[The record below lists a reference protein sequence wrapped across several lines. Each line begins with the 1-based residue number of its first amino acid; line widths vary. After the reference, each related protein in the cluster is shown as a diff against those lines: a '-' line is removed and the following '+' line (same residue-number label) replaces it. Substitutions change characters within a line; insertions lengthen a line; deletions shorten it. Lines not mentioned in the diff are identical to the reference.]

1 MSTIPPEIRFNR
13 LLRMV
18 GPQKLETLRNT
29 VVTVVGIGAVGSFAV
44 EALARSAVGHLR
56 LVDFDIV
63 CPSNINRQLI
73 ALESTLNRKKTEV
86 IRERVLDINPDCVV
100 ETLDLCVDSQHTSP
114 IFEKRSD
121 VILDAIDLLPG
132 KTALISEAVRR
143 GIPLVSS
150 MGAARR
156 QDPTLIRTTTLPHV
170 TGCPLAR
177 ALRRE
182 LKKADIPMDS
192 IECVYSIEPP
202 QTPSAE
208 NTKSTDASLSPK
220 APLPSSIMVTGC
232 FGLNLAHLAIRK
244 ILAFQN
250 G

>member
-18 GPQKLETLRNT
+18 GPQKLETLRNA

-86 IRERVLDINPDCVV
+86 IRERVLDINPDCVA
-100 ETLDLCVDSQHTSP
+100 ETLDLCVDSTHTAP
-114 IFEKRSD
+114 VFETRSD

-132 KTALISEAVRR
+132 KTALIAEAVRR

-156 QDPTLIRTTTLPHV
+156 QDPTLIRTTTLPRV

-182 LKKADIPMDS
+182 LKKSDIPMDS
-192 IECVYSIEPP
+192 VECVYSIEPP
-202 QTPSAE
+202 LAPSVE
-208 NTKSTDASLSPK
+208 NTESTDASLSPK
-220 APLPSSIMVTGC
+220 APLPSSVMVTGC

-244 ILAFQN
+244 ILALK
-250 G
+250 

>member
-1 MSTIPPEIRFNR
+1 MSKIPPEIRFDR
-13 LLRMV
+13 LRRMV
-18 GPQKLETLRNT
+18 GLQGLETLRNA

-86 IRERVLDINPDCVV
+86 IRERVLDINPDCVA
-100 ETLDLCVDSQHTSP
+100 ETLDLCVDSTHTAP
-114 IFEKRSD
+114 VFETRSD

-132 KTALISEAVRR
+132 KTALIAEAVRQ

-156 QDPTLIRTTTLPHV
+156 QDPTLIRTAALPHV

-182 LKKADIPMDS
+182 LKKAEIPMDS

-202 QTPSAE
+202 VPSRTE
-208 NTKSTDASLSPK
+208 NTSAPDASLSPK
-220 APLPSSIMVTGC
+220 APLPSSVMVTGC

-244 ILAFQN
+244 ILTSQN

>member
-86 IRERVLDINPDCVV
+86 IRERVLNINPDCVV

-132 KTALISEAVRR
+132 KTALISEAVHR
-143 GIPLVSS
+143 GVPLVSS

-156 QDPTLIRTTTLPHV
+156 QDPTLIRTATLPHV

-177 ALRRE
+177 
-182 LKKADIPMDS
+182 
-192 IECVYSIEPP
+192 
-202 QTPSAE
+202 
-208 NTKSTDASLSPK
+208 
-220 APLPSSIMVTGC
+220 
-232 FGLNLAHLAIRK
+232 
-244 ILAFQN
+244 
-250 G
+250 

>member
-18 GPQKLETLRNT
+18 GTQGLETLRNA
-29 VVTVVGIGAVGSFAV
+29 VVTVVGVGAVGSFAV

-73 ALESTLNRKKTEV
+73 ALESTLGKKKTE
-86 IRERVLDINPDCVV
+86 IARQRVLDINPDCIV
-100 ETLDLCVDSQHTSP
+100 ETLDLCVDNTHTAP
-114 IFEKRSD
+114 IFETGSE

-132 KTALISEAVRR
+132 KAALISEAVRR

-182 LKKADIPMDS
+182 LKKSDIPMDS
-192 IECVYSIEPP
+192 IECVYSTEPP
-202 QTPSAE
+202 VPSPRE
-208 NTKSTDASLSPK
+208 NTSAPDTSLSPK
-220 APLPSSIMVTGC
+220 APLPSSVMVTGC
-232 FGLNLAHLAIRK
+232 FGLNLANLAIQK
-244 ILAFQN
+244 ILRSVN

>member
-63 CPSNINRQLI
+63 YPSNINRQLI

-202 QTPSAE
+202 VPPSAE

-220 APLPSSIMVTGC
+220 APLPSSVMVTGC

>member
-18 GPQKLETLRNT
+18 GPQNLEILRNA

-73 ALESTLNRKKTEV
+73 ALKSTLNRKKTDV

-100 ETLDLCVDSQHTSP
+100 ETLDLCVDSTHTAP
-114 IFEKRSD
+114 VFETRSD

-132 KTALISEAVRR
+132 KTALIAETVRR

-156 QDPTLIRTTTLPHV
+156 QNPTLIRTTTLPHV

-182 LKKADIPMDS
+182 LKKAEIPMDS

-202 QTPSAE
+202 VPSQTE
-208 NTKSTDASLSPK
+208 NTSALDASLSPK
-220 APLPSSIMVTGC
+220 APLPSSVMVTGC

-244 ILAFQN
+244 ILTSQN